1 MVELFIGIG
10 SNTER
15 EKHLNAGVAE
25 LQQIFTEVEL
35 SPFMKPK
42 LWVFVAET
50 ITIWS
55 PVVKR
60 RAQCVK

>member
-15 EKHLNAGVAE
+15 EKHLNAGQSYSKS
-25 LQQIFTEVEL
+25 LPRWNFP
-35 SPFMKPK
+35 PFMKPK

-60 RAQCVK
+60 RAPCVT